1 MRIKQLEITNFKVFQ
16 RPTIIDFPEAGG
28 SKNIYLIGGVNG
40 SGKTT
45 ILEALNLSLY
55 GGKQKQVFEWINNNE
70 RERGNCEVSFKTTF
84 ETDSGDELEVK
95 RLWKPGGVLINEPK
109 PEDLEERLIISK
121 NGERFRAVDHTSW
134 QEYINATIPE
144 GISGFFFFN
153 GEKIER
159 MAEDEGSS
167 LRLKSSIETILG
179 LEILRKLVEDLDR
192 VKREIKRAATAVS
205 DVQVKK
211 EQADLELLQEQLEN
225 LENTRKDLLDEIEE
239 IKEKKQTIRYQFTE
253 RFGFSPEA
261 REKLNTLKQKRTK
274 LEVELGKIDEGINKY
289 CNETLPLA
297 LLAEYFPKIKAQLEV
312 EEEVR
317 KERALEKEREKLAER
332 IIATIYKENTCPIGK
347 EFVGVEDKR
356 RLTEIV
362 SEAIRGKSEG
372 KEILLGLSEAQVQ
385 NLNSVL
391 HSITQSTAQNLV
403 PLLKRRK
410 NFQQR
415 IENIERESSRLELQE
430 VEEEDFQK
438 MQEELLNHENLL
450 GRKKS
455 ELDQIEEEI
464 FNKKEEIK
472 NKNKDLDYLYQR
484 YEQTRAVGGLLRKT
498 EQSQDVLEEYIK
510 ILREKKLK
518 DLRDNVFEMYQKLAF
533 KSDLMKDINIDPH
546 TYTVSII
553 DKQGREI
560 EKKNLSAGEKEIY
573 AISLLWGLAK
583 TSAYDLPVI
592 VDTPLAR
599 LDVTHRSRIVEN
611 YFPEAGSQVIVLST
625 DAEIDQEYYNKL
637 KPSIARSYH
646 LNFDKERQWS
656 TVEQGYFW
664 E

>member
-16 RPTIIDFPEAGG
+16 RPTVIDFPEAEE
-28 SKNIYLIGGVNG
+28 SRNIYLIGGVNG

-45 ILEALNLSLY
+45 ILEALNLCLY
-55 GGKQKQVFEWINNNE
+55 GGKAKQIFEWINENE
-70 RERGNCEVSFKTTF
+70 RERGNCEISFKTTF
-84 ETDSGDELEVK
+84 ETNSGEELEVK
-95 RLWKPGGVLINEPK
+95 RLWGPSGVLVNEPK
-109 PEDLEERLIISK
+109 PEDLEEKLIISK
-121 NGERFRAVDHTSW
+121 NGERFRAVDQTSW

-159 MAEDEGSS
+159 MAEDEGSP

-192 VKREIKRAATAVS
+192 VKREIRRASTAVS

-211 EQADLELLQEQLEN
+211 EQADLELLQEYLEN
-225 LENTRKDLLDEIEE
+225 LENARKDLLDEIEK
-239 IKEKKQTIRYQFTE
+239 IKEKKQTIRDQFTE

-261 REKLNTLKQKRTK
+261 REKLNALKQKRTK

-297 LLAEYFPKIKAQLEV
+297 LLADYFPKIKAQLEM

-317 KERALEKEREKLAER
+317 KGRALEKEREKLAER
-332 IIATIYKENTCPIGK
+332 IIATIYKGDTCPIGK
-347 EFVGVEDKR
+347 EFVGVKDKGK
-356 RLTEIV
+356 LAEIV

-385 NLNSVL
+385 NLSSVL

-403 PLLKRRK
+403 PLLKQRK

-430 VEEEDFQK
+430 AEEEDFQK

-450 GRKKS
+450 GRKKG
-455 ELDQIEEEI
+455 ELDQIEEGI

-472 NKNKDLDYLYQR
+472 NKNKDLDYLYQK
-484 YEQTRAVGGLLRKT
+484 YEQTKAVGGLLRKT
-498 EQSQDVLEEYIK
+498 EQSQEVLEEYIK

-518 DLRDNVFEMYQKLAF
+518 DLRDKVFEMYQKLAF

-611 YFPEAGSQVIVLST
+611 YFPEACSQVVVLST

-637 KPSIARSYH
+637 KPYIARSYH

>member
-16 RPTIIDFPEAGG
+16 RPTVIDFPEAEK

-45 ILEALNLSLY
+45 ILEALNLCLY
-55 GGKQKQVFEWINNNE
+55 GGKAKQIFEWINKNE
-70 RERGNCEVSFKTTF
+70 RERGNCEISFKTTF
-84 ETDSGDELEVK
+84 ETDSRDELEVK
-95 RLWKPGGVLINEPK
+95 RLWKPGGVLVNEPK
-109 PEDLEERLIISK
+109 PEDLEEMLIISK

-153 GEKIER
+153 GEKIEG

-211 EQADLELLQEQLEN
+211 EQAEVELLQEHLEN

-239 IKEKKQTIRYQFTE
+239 VKEKKQTIRDQFTE

-297 LLAEYFPKIKAQLEV
+297 LLADYFPKIKAQLEI
-312 EEEVR
+312 EEEIR
-317 KERALEKEREKLAER
+317 KGKALEKEREKLAER
-332 IIATIYKENTCPIGK
+332 IIATIYKEDTCPIGK
-347 EFVGVEDKR
+347 EFVGVEDKKM
-356 RLTEIV
+356 LTEIV

-385 NLNSVL
+385 NLSSVL

-415 IENIERESSRLELQE
+415 VENIERESGRLELQE
-430 VEEEDFQK
+430 AEEEDFQK

-450 GRKKS
+450 GRKKG
-455 ELDQIEEEI
+455 ELDQIEEKI

-498 EQSQDVLEEYIK
+498 GQSQNVLEEYIK

-518 DLRDNVFEMYQKLAF
+518 DLRDKVFEMYQKLAF
-533 KSDLMKDINIDPH
+533 KSDLMKDIDIDPH

-553 DKQGREI
+553 DKQGRQI

-611 YFPEAGSQVIVLST
+611 YFPEAGRQVIVLST

-637 KPSIARSYH
+637 KPYIARSYH